1 MEELPGPSE
10 PNSDFVLK
18 TIHSTYFRCVI
29 CKRAFRSEFGV
40 KKHLENNHGIADP
53 SAIHLSLS
61 PPSSEISEGALTFQM
76 WGCTLTIAFWGRPQ
90 TCILRVH
97 PHNCILRAPSDLHC
111 EGAPSQ
117 LRSEGTLR
125 LTLWGCTLTIAFW
138 GRPQKSHTLM
148 QAQSLS
154 Y

>member
-53 SAIHLSLS
+53 SAIHFETFVGVKRVNVPKEPSIEKETVDPSVDNTSIPGVSYNCSMCEKVYHSFEDMKGHLLSFHGVTGPVNLDLFKYNLS
-61 PPSSEISEGALTFQM
+61 SS
-76 WGCTLTIAFWGRPQ
+76 
-90 TCILRVH
+90 
-97 PHNCILRAPSDLHC
+97 
-111 EGAPSQ
+111 
-117 LRSEGTLR
+117 
-125 LTLWGCTLTIAFW
+125 
-138 GRPQKSHTLM
+138 
-148 QAQSLS
+148 
-154 Y
+154 